1 MRVLNESAHEIKMS
15 RGRRKVEDPA
25 TARRILAAAEQHFAA
40 QGLAGAR
47 TEEIATAANA
57 NKAMLYYY
65 FGSKRRLHRA
75 VLDNLLRQFRAK
87 VLALPKPGLSPAQ
100 QFFQH
105 VDNYFDFLA
114 THPNYPRLLQ
124 REAMGGS
131 RNFDWM
137 IHEHFRPLHKLLARA
152 LENGVAAGEFRKI
165 DVDQLVLIA
174 LGMTTSYF
182 AAAPLWSKAVGHN
195 LLTPQAIAA
204 RKRAM
209 FDFLHHGVAR
219 ANSARGT
226 SASGVTARRS
236 AARKPSTH
244 ERPVQRATVHSGAA
258 HVHKRA
264 ARADAKSPRAKSP
277 EARSPES
284 RFR

>member
-1 MRVLNESAHEIKMS
+1 MA

-87 VLALPKPGLSPAQ
+87 VLAPPRPGLSPAQ

-137 IHEHFRPLHKLLARA
+137 IHEHFHPLHKLLASS
-152 LENGVAAGEFRKI
+152 LENGVAGGEFRKV

-209 FDFLHHGVAR
+209 FDFLQHGVAR
-219 ANSARGT
+219 ANSAGGA
-226 SASGVTARRS
+226 SALGVTARQSS
-236 AARKPSTH
+236 ARNPSAH
-244 ERPVQRATVHSGAA
+244 ERPVQRATVRSGPAR
-258 HVHKRA
+258 KRA
-264 ARADAKSPRAKSP
+264 VHVDAVAKSPRAKSP
-277 EARSPES
+277 EATSHES
-284 RFR
+284 RSR